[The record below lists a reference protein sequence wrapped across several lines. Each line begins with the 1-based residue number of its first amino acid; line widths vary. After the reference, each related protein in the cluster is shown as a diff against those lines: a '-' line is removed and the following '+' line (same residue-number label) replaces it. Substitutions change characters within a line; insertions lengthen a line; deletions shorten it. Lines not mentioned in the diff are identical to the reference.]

1 MKMLKRVGLFVLTN
15 ILVLVTIGFV
25 VSLVSQFLGIN
36 LQAGGYTG
44 LFVLCLIWGFVG
56 AFISLLL
63 SRWMAKT
70 FHGVKVIDPQT
81 MDQNERRLLNMV
93 YQIARRAEMQKMPE
107 VGYYESADINAFAT
121 GPSESRSLVAVSTGL
136 MHSMNE
142 AEMEGVLAHEIAH
155 IVNGDMV
162 TMTLIQGIV
171 NAFAMFFA
179 HILTMVI
186 INALR
191 RNDDERQSGGFGDF
205 MLRQMI
211 YSFASIIFTL
221 LGSIVVNYF
230 SRQREFRADAGG
242 ARFSSREKMTAAL
255 QKLQKVYELPASGRF
270 AEDVERDGKDTLA
283 TLKISSKPAGL
294 GRLFMTH
301 PPLEERIAA
310 LRNQSSF

>member
-15 ILVLVTIGFV
+15 ILVVVTIGFIANLI
-25 VSLVSQFLGIN
+25 SGLFGIN
-36 LQAGGYTG
+36 LFQTTGYAS
-44 LFVLCLIWGFVG
+44 LFLLCLVWGFVG

-81 MDQNERRLLNMV
+81 MNPTERNLLNTV
-93 YQIARRAEMQKMPE
+93 YQIARRAEMQTMPE
-107 VGYYESADINAFAT
+107 VGYYESTDVNAFAT

-136 MHSMNE
+136 MNSMND
-142 AEMEGVLAHEIAH
+142 AEVEGVLAHEIAH

-162 TMTLIQGIV
+162 TMTLIQGVV

-179 HILTMVI
+179 HILTMIVM
-186 INALR
+186 NALR
-191 RNDDERQSGGFGDF
+191 RSEDDRRSGFGDF

-211 YSFASIIFTL
+211 YNLASIILTL

-255 QKLQKVYELPASGRF
+255 QKLQRVYELP
-270 AEDVERDGKDTLA
+270 EDRMNEQLESDGKDSLA
-283 TLKISSKPAGL
+283 TLKISSQKSSL

-301 PPLEERIAA
+301 PPLAERIAA
-310 LRNQSSF
+310 LNNRAY

>member
-36 LQAGGYTG
+36 LQSGGYTG
-44 LFVLCLIWGFVG
+44 LLVLCFIWGFGG
-56 AFISLLL
+56 AFISLLM
-63 SRWMAKT
+63 SRWIAKS

-81 MDQNERRLLNMV
+81 TNQTERRLLDKV
-93 YQIARRAEMQKMPE
+93 YQIARRAEMQSMPE
-107 VGYYESADINAFAT
+107 VGYYESADVNAFAT

-136 MHSMNE
+136 MQSMNE
-142 AEMEGVLAHEIAH
+142 AEIEGVLAHEIAH

-162 TMTLIQGIV
+162 TMTLIQGVV

-179 HILTMVI
+179 HILTTI
-186 INALR
+186 IMNALR
-191 RNDDERQSGGFGDF
+191 RSDDDRRSGGFGDF

-211 YSFASIIFTL
+211 YNFASIILTL
-221 LGSIVVNYF
+221 LGSIAVNYF
-230 SRQREFRADAGG
+230 SRRREFRADAGG
-242 ARFSSREKMTAAL
+242 AQFSSREKMTAAL
-255 QKLQKVYELPASGRF
+255 QKLQRVYELPRTNPVQ
-270 AEDVERDGKDTLA
+270 EEIERDGKDSLA
-283 TLKISSKPAGL
+283 TLKISSKSSGF

-310 LRNQSSF
+310 LQNRSF